1 MDSKISDA
9 VLVIYKVIVS
19 GENIENVL
27 EEDGDDSDILLLSGS
42 ADLLDNKIPSV
53 TFHIFMLYLFLFSVF
68 PYSLTVFN
76 VGFSLI
82 LPLIVSIVS
91 SLPYLPSVVLTF
103 PMLFP
108 MLLTIS
114 SSLSIATCTQS

>member
-76 VGFSLI
+76 VGLSLI
-82 LPLIVSIVS
+82 LPLIVFIVS